1 MWWIGGGDNVDD
13 AIGDV
18 SSESGELR
26 SGTDWT
32 PLGSNS
38 TSAGS
43 CG

>member
-1 MWWIGGGDNVDD
+1 MDDVDD

-18 SSESGELR
+18 SIESGELR

-38 TSAGS
+38 AVA
-43 CG
+43 